1 MLRRINRALPGMI
14 MGILLYGIVVEL
26 AGVWFVADKLRYTTG
41 LWIGIAAAVGMSV
54 HMAVILFDSM
64 DLSENGAKSKVT
76 MQYMLRYLVLVII
89 FFVTAYFELGNV
101 VMLFFGVMG
110 LKAGAYLQPFTDKI
124 ISKIT
129 GRGDESSTDEEYSN

>member
-14 MGILLYGIVVEL
+14 MGILLYGIVIEL
-26 AGVWFVADKLRYTTG
+26 AGVWFVSDKLRYTTG
-41 LWIGIAAAVGMSV
+41 LWIGIITAVGMAV

-76 MQYMLRYLVLVII
+76 LWYMLRYLVVVII
-89 FFVTAYFELGNV
+89 FFVTAYFKLGNL
-101 VMLFFGVMG
+101 VMLFIGVTG
-110 LKAGAYLQPFTDKI
+110 LKAGAYLQPFTDKV

-129 GRGDESSTDEEYSN
+129 GRGDESSTD

>member
-26 AGVWFVADKLRYTTG
+26 AGVWFVSDKLKYTTG
-41 LWIGIAAAVGMSV
+41 LWIGIAVAVGMAV

-64 DLSENGAKSKVT
+64 DLPENGAKSKVT
-76 MQYMLRYLVLVII
+76 MQYMLRYFILVIL
-89 FFVTAYFELGNV
+89 FFVTAYFKLGNV
-101 VMLFFGVMG
+101 VMLFIGVTG
-110 LKAGAYLQPFTDKI
+110 LKAGAYLQPFTDTF